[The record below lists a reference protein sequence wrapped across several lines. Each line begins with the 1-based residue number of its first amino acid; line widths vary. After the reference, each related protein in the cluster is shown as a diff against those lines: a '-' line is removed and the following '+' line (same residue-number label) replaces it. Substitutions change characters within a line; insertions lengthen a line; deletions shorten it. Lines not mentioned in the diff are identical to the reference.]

1 MFFKKKKV
9 ITIFDKTNA
18 EVMEALKSMLNDVRE
33 IITDDEYPN
42 IFIAPEKLNENAS
55 KVELGQAYISE
66 QVGQR
71 MYELLR
77 VFLTK
82 KPQNVFNILDILF
95 CVEKGTYA
103 NKTFKETME
112 DLTYIGKEDLKY
124 IINFMRATDLL
135 K

>member
-1 MFFKKKKV
+1 MIFKKKKV
-9 ITIFDKTNA
+9 TTIFDKTNA
-18 EVMEALKSMLNDVRE
+18 EVMEALKSMLNDIRA
-33 IITDDEYPN
+33 IITDEEYPN
-42 IFIAPEKLNENAS
+42 IFIAPDKLNENAS

-66 QVGQR
+66 KVGER

-95 CVEKGTYA
+95 CAEKGTYA
-103 NKTFKETME
+103 NKTFKETMD